1 MRLIMILLVLPT
13 PPSRVLHNILH
24 CLRKLQKSTP
34 RTHPLEDFPRPSE
47 RPVDRNRRSLPY
59 THVQS
64 VRGGGTS
71 VTVGAV
77 EVAVAHVV
85 QLLHSVIIA
94 TIVAPSQQGPNRPR
108 EHVVLPH
115 GPSVLVRT
123 VHRGGEVQDAP
134 PVVPRRDVDAPV
146 EDYPA
151 DDVGVPDRAGGEDY
165 HVPLLV
171 IRHGGGF
178 FADVVVTD
186 QPSAQDA
193 DPPQHPPSGCGTAG
207 PLRQQRVFRN
217 DDVLRANHLP
227 PTVLRRSTVLRPPVP
242 SEPYPDR
249 PSILHHYTL
258 GVPPQQVRPT
268 VHRRRT
274 TERLTELPRTVQRHQ
289 ERRPTVP
296 PQRA

>member
-13 PPSRVLHNILH
+13 PPPRVLHNILH

-115 GPSVLVRT
+115 RPSS
-123 VHRGGEVQDAP
+123 D
-134 PVVPRRDVDAPV
+134 VPS
-146 EDYPA
+146 
-151 DDVGVPDRAGGEDY
+151 
-165 HVPLLV
+165 
-171 IRHGGGF
+171 I
-178 FADVVVTD
+178 VVVRCRT
-186 QPSAQDA
+186 
-193 DPPQHPPSGCGTAG
+193 HPPSFLGATLTPPSRTIPRTTSGFPIVPGGKIITCLCSSSVTVVVFFLMSS
-207 PLRQQRVFRN
+207 LRIS
-217 DDVLRANHLP
+217 LP
-227 PTVLRRSTVLRPPVP
+227 RRTLILRSTLLPAAVPPVP
-242 SEPYPDR
+242 SVSSASSETTTCFARTIFPP
-249 PSILHHYTL
+249 PSSVTLPSSDLRSPLHHYTL

-274 TERLTELPRTVQRHQ
+274 TERLTE
-289 ERRPTVP
+289 
-296 PQRA
+296 

>member
-13 PPSRVLHNILH
+13 PPPRVLHNILH

-134 PVVPRRDVDAPV
+134 PVVPRRDVDAPI

-151 DDVGVPDRAGGEDY
+151 DDVGVPDRAGGKIITCLCSSS
-165 HVPLLV
+165 VT
-171 IRHGGGF
+171 
-178 FADVVVTD
+178 VVVFL
-186 QPSAQDA
+186 PMS
-193 DPPQHPPSGCGTAG
+193 S
-207 PLRQQRVFRN
+207 LRIS
-217 DDVLRANHLP
+217 LP
-227 PTVLRRSTVLRPPVP
+227 RRTLILRSTLLPAAVPPVP
-242 SEPYPDR
+242 SVSSASSETTTCFARTIFPPPSSVTLPSSDLWSPPSRIPIAR
-249 PSILHHYTL
+249 PSSTITRSAFLLNRY
-258 GVPPQQVRPT
+258 VPPCT
-268 VHRRRT
+268 AA
-274 TERLTELPRTVQRHQ
+274 ERQN
-289 ERRPTVP
+289 
-296 PQRA
+296 A